1 MVKYRI
7 LTTGELKATE
17 KQFVHFLAVNG
28 ISSEHWERI
37 KLQDQAKVDTI
48 IEEFSDSIF
57 ESTLTNVDILEHR
70 LKNSI
75 TLYYFE
81 SKTLF
86 FIRIETKTDGY
97 FNFDNEFK
105 INELADLIENS
116 SENISIYKGQKK
128 GIEDKKMEFFH
139 LLDSGCK
146 ISKNESLLQFLKELI
161 REK

>member
-1 MVKYRI
+1 MSLSIFGQAIQKSKG
-7 LTTGELKATE
+7 TAKE
-17 KQFVHFLAVNG
+17 K
-28 ISSEHWERI
+28 I
-37 KLQDQAKVDTI
+37 KLQEQDRVESI

-57 ESTLTNVDILEHR
+57 ESTLTNVDILEQR

-97 FNFDNEFK
+97 FNFENEFK
-105 INELADLIENS
+105 INELADLIEKS
-116 SENISIYKGQKK
+116 SDNISIFRGQKK

-139 LLDSGCK
+139 LLESGCK
-146 ISKNESLLQFLKELI
+146 ISKNEILLKYLQELI
-161 REK
+161 RAK